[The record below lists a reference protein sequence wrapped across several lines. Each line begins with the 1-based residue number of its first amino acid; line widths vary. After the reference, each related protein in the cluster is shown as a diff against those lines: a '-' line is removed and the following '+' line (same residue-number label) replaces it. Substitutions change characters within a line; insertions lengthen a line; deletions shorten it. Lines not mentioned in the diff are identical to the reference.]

1 MEFIVEK
8 RKIPSREAIK
18 FFIKDNDKEVG
29 YAFLYFIY
37 NQSHDYHYGLLE
49 DVFVDESY
57 RVNGL
62 GTKLVMAVI
71 EEAKNNNCKYIMGT
85 SRYSRP
91 HVHKWY
97 EKIGFKDYGKKF
109 RMDF

>member
-1 MEFIVEK
+1 MELEIK
-8 RKIPSREAIK
+8 KQQLASREAIK
-18 FFIKDNDKEVG
+18 FFFKDNDKEVG
-29 YAFLYFIY
+29 YAFLYFIH
-37 NQSHDYHYGLLE
+37 NQSHNYYYGLLE
-49 DVFVDESY
+49 DVYVDENY
-57 RVNGL
+57 RANGL
-62 GTKLVMAVI
+62 GTKLVLAVI
-71 EEAKNNNCKYIMGT
+71 EEAKKNGCKYIMGT

>member
-1 MEFIVEK
+1 MDLKIEK
-8 RKIPSREAIK
+8 QKNCEAIK
-18 FFIKDNDKEVG
+18 FFFNDKNKEAG
-29 YAFLYFIY
+29 HAWLYLIY
-37 NQSHDYHYGLLE
+37 NQSGDYYYGLLE
-49 DVFVDESY
+49 DVYVDDKY
-57 RVNGL
+57 RQQGL

-71 EEAKNNNCKYIMGT
+71 EEAKKNNCKYIMGT

-109 RMDF
+109 RMDFI